1 MQNLGREEIRKFQR
15 NAYETAAFLKSYL
28 NGECRIKIVTHT
40 DADGLAGAVIFAQCL
55 YTYNVPFHVKF
66 TRPLEPE
73 EILELSKENYDL
85 FVFIDQGTGQIS
97 SIQKFILEKERG
109 ALILDHHPGELHEYP
124 NLAYLNPHVCGL
136 NGAKDVSAAGVVY
149 SVVENIDK
157 SFRPLI
163 ELMMVGAIGDR
174 QEFISGFSGVNET
187 LFKRAIDLGFLTSGE
202 GLKLIGRSIFSV
214 VDCLSLSARPYLPSI
229 SGNTSA
235 CQALV
240 DELDIKKEDTIAKL
254 DREVEEKFKQSI
266 LAKLGPIAENEE
278 FCRTLWGPT
287 YTLAVKEVIGPPDA
301 RDYVAMLDACGKLRK
316 PELGFTA
323 AMGDQAAQ
331 SEAIASLRDYQG
343 QMVGALSWLESH
355 PDAFKVTQRMR
366 YVYAGDAIGPTMI
379 GETLSLA
386 IESGMMTPDRPMF
399 GLADINAD
407 KLKVSA
413 RATPSLAIQGVNV
426 GRTLSKAAEAV
437 GGSGGGHDVS
447 AAARI
452 PRERMDEFL
461 IKLEQALAEAT
472 VCDT

>member
-1 MQNLGREEIRKFQR
+1 MGREEIRKFQR